1 MIVTL
6 VYKAI
11 ELKNSSSADPEAKGD
26 SDSAAWAWPE
36 AVLRQHLSR
45 LVAFEGISS
54 SARKLDLLNYLFEE
68 ALVGRGAAVTQ
79 ARIAQDC
86 YQLGI
91 NYRGE
96 NDSLIR
102 VHASHLRRALKA
114 YYDGP
119 GADDPVRLQL
129 AAGSYHLGF
138 VSQAVALAAGERPV
152 VGILE
157 FKELGLKGYWRHL
170 PAVLV
175 EELCGVIH
183 GQDRLKYVGP
193 FSRRLLEAEGLDPV
207 QLGTRYPV
215 DYVLDGSVERT
226 ATALVLRTRLLDGNS
241 GALIWSGREELDPEQ
256 PDMAEFQ
263 QQILRRLAAAI
274 GEDCGVV
281 SQHLSSLARVKPA
294 NALSVYE
301 AVLLGRMYLTDFD
314 HESLPRV
321 LETLRRAAIQE
332 PQESAPSATLAVIL
346 ASLGHEPR
354 WPGDPPLAE
363 IRDHAERAMRLAPQ
377 DPWSILASAFSATV
391 HQQRDEL
398 VRIAC
403 AVERDGEHWPS
414 MLLGGVGLLLCYQ
427 KVDLDRGRRL
437 IAKAYASNPHYPTVL
452 HVALALASFGDGDF
466 ESARRE
472 LDALQYRWGLSE
484 PLLRGAMAAAEGDFE
499 TARREWRDVIAAFPD
514 FARDGARSFGFA
526 WHSDYLAQIAA
537 AMQRAGIRIELVVRD

>member
-1 MIVTL
+1 MREHLARVT
-6 VYKAI
+6 
-11 ELKNSSSADPEAKGD
+11 
-26 SDSAAWAWPE
+26 
-36 AVLRQHLSR
+36 
-45 LVAFEGISS
+45 AFERIAS
-54 SARKLDLLNYLFEE
+54 SARKLDLLNYLFGE
-68 ALVGRGAAVTQ
+68 ALAGRGAAVTQ
-79 ARIAQDC
+79 ARIAMEC
-86 YQLGI
+86 YQLEA
-91 NYRGE
+91 NYWGE
-96 NDSLIR
+96 SDSLIR
-102 VHASHLRRALKA
+102 VHASQLRRALKA

-119 GADDPVRLQL
+119 GADDEVRLQL
-129 AAGSYHLGF
+129 TSGSYHLGF
-138 VSQAVALAAGERPV
+138 VAQAVALAAGQRPV

-157 FKELGLKGYWRHL
+157 FKDLGLEGYWRHL

-183 GQDRLKYVGP
+183 RQDRLRYVGP

-215 DYVLDGSVERT
+215 DFVLDGSVERT
-226 ATALVLRTRLLDGNS
+226 ATALVLRTRLLDGDT
-241 GALIWSGREELDPEQ
+241 GALIGSGREELDPDQ

-263 QQILRRLAAAI
+263 QQLLRRLAAAI

-281 SQHLSSLARVKPA
+281 GQHLSSSARVKPG

-314 HESLPRV
+314 YESLPRV
-321 LETLRRAAIQE
+321 LETLRRAAIQL

-363 IRDHAERAMRLAPQ
+363 IRDHVERAMRLAPH
-377 DPWSILASAFSATV
+377 DPWSIMASAFSATV

-398 VRIAC
+398 ARIAC
-403 AVERDGEHWPS
+403 AVERDGDHWPS

-427 KVDLDRGRRL
+427 NMDLERGRRL

-452 HVALALASFGDGDF
+452 HLALALASFGAGDF
-466 ESARRE
+466 VAARCE

-499 TARREWRDVIAAFPD
+499 TARREWRDVIAGYPD
-514 FARDGARSFGFA
+514 FARDGARSFGFM

-537 AMQRAGIRIELVVRD
+537 AMERAGIRIEP